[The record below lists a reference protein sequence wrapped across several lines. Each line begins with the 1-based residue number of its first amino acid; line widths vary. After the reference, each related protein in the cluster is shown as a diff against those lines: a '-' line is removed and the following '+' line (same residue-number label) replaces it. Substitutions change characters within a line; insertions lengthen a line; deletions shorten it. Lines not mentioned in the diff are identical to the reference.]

1 VAKIEFDNSPE
12 MARQYWIIEYHGN
25 KPVRILHTVL
35 KDRKE
40 KGAYAELK
48 SLNGFRRRCTL
59 RLSKHYDKDIKAF
72 NARLATDPNARMV
85 YTSLAV
91 WYDVR
96 DSRQWQVDK
105 AVWAGMRD
113 AGAPS
118 ELDDVPTV
126 EAGGVFDLYA
136 LIGYDHRRDR
146 YHPTDPATAR
156 PTATPPMPFVGTGEL
171 L

>member
-1 VAKIEFDNSPE
+1 MAKIEFDNSPE
-12 MARQYWIIEYHGN
+12 MTRQYWIIEYHGN

-59 RLSKHYDKDIKAF
+59 RLSKHYDKDIKAYHK
-72 NARLATDPNARMV
+72 RQATDPNAKVV
-85 YTSLAV
+85 YTSPAV

-96 DSRQWQVDK
+96 DSRQWQVDQL
-105 AVWAGMRD
+105 VTAGMRD
-113 AGAPS
+113 AGATF
-118 ELDDVPTV
+118 ELDGVPV
-126 EAGGVFDLYA
+126 VGAGGVFDMYA

-146 YHPTDPATAR
+146 YTGP
-156 PTATPPMPFVGTGEL
+156 PTAPACM
-171 L
+171 

>member
-1 VAKIEFDNSPE
+1 MAIDFDNSPE

-25 KPVRILHTVL
+25 KPVRNLHVVL

-72 NARLATDPNARMV
+72 QARQAADHYARMV
-85 YTSLAV
+85 YTSPAV

-96 DSRQWQVDK
+96 DSRQWQIDQ
-105 AVWAGMRD
+105 AVANGMQA

-118 ELDDVPTV
+118 EYHDLPTV

-136 LIGYDHRRDR
+136 LIGYDHRADR
-146 YHPTDPATAR
+146 YTAPAR
-156 PTATPPMPFVGTGEL
+156 PTAPLVGAGEL
-171 L
+171 VNGV